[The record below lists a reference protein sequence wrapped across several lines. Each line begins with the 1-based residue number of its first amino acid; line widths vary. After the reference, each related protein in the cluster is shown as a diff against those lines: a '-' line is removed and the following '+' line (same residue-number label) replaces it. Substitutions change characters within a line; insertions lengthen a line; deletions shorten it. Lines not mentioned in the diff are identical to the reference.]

1 MKKLILIF
9 VLIASISSD
18 VFSESFVS
26 FDQLLESPRE
36 SISKINETTKDL
48 NLQSEEV
55 IKFCSLFDMLND
67 SKNLGGSVRA
77 VRSFS
82 NHYAFISSIKEL
94 SAQELNNYI
103 YEEIAK
109 DFSLSDFLNNR
120 ADAFLN
126 RINSIDEVD
135 FLDGSMSDQQLQSA
149 NEIFINFK
157 RKILNS
163 NVTNSD
169 IQRILNFFLDLQKSE
184 LNFDIKNNKFYE
196 FNSNEKISRS
206 FSYDSMFF
214 SDEFTYPEKV
224 FIENGII
231 NQKLDFFHDN
241 DVIAFSLLIEKNKIK
256 WPVSF
261 FDDSNKKI
269 GDFGFNGR
277 KPYLELEIKGLDA
290 LNVIDDCDDC
300 TNYIKIYLKD
310 KNLNFD
316 YKILNYDGR
325 TLQFN
330 YEVGRK
336 KNYFDVLFHINNI
349 LLMEGKVDINK
360 DFFENGFI
368 KFSNFHKNGKL
379 LFKDSLG
386 DVCSNRLINFYDDKG
401 LKIDSLPKIKLYYY
415 LYKFLN

>member
-9 VLIASISSD
+9 VFIVSISGD
-18 VFSESFVS
+18 VFSESFDS
-26 FDQLLESPRE
+26 LNQLLESPRE
-36 SISKINETTKDL
+36 SISKINEATKDL
-48 NLQSEEV
+48 NLKNEEV
-55 IKFCSLFDMLND
+55 IKFCSSFDKMND

-126 RINSIDEVD
+126 YINSIDED
-135 FLDGSMSDQQLQSA
+135 DLLSDQELQSIKKN
-149 NEIFINFK
+149 NENYFKIIKNLNNLK

-184 LNFDIKNNKFYE
+184 LNFDIKNNIFYE
-196 FNSNEKISRS
+196 FNSNEKINRS

-214 SDEFTYPEKV
+214 SDEFTYPQKV

-241 DVIAFSLLIEKNKIK
+241 DAIAFSLFIENNKIK

-277 KPYLELEIKGLDA
+277 KPYLELEIENLDA
-290 LNVIDDCDDC
+290 LNDIGDCDYC
-300 TNYIKIYLKD
+300 MSYTKLYLKD

-316 YKILNYDGR
+316 YQIFDDEGSVLQINYK
-325 TLQFN
+325 
-330 YEVGRK
+330 VGRK
-336 KNYFDVLFHINNI
+336 INYFDMSVYIDYI
-349 LLMEGKVDINK
+349 LLFEGRV
-360 DFFENGFI
+360 E
-368 KFSNFHKNGKL
+368 
-379 LFKDSLG
+379 DSLG
-386 DVCSNRLINFYDDKG
+386 DVCSNRFINFYDDKG